1 MCNRRRPLLL
11 LPILVHPIMAIA
23 CEPAR
28 QNDPSARSETY
39 DMKEE
44 RMSISLIDQVS
55 SMSFEDY
62 NPSYVI
68 QAVNTLQPLGK
79 EKALER
85 LDSYLKSR
93 YKGKDTYGLFW
104 VLRVLFEVPAEHGFP
119 PVSLGTPNIPPPA
132 DPEKLPRFP
141 IVMLRD
147 IPFLVVRGY
156 ILRGLPE
163 PVEVHVAYFRTH
175 GTLREQVLHPSASME
190 GIEEEFLQ
198 LWKAAY
204 EDAYASEALKT
215 IKTQIARLGE

>member
-1 MCNRRRPLLL
+1 MSTSLL
-11 LPILVHPIMAIA
+11 
-23 CEPAR
+23 
-28 QNDPSARSETY
+28 N
-39 DMKEE
+39 
-44 RMSISLIDQVS
+44 QVS

-68 QAVNTLQPLGK
+68 QAVNALQPLGK

-93 YKGKDTYGLFW
+93 DTGKDSLGLFW
-104 VLRVLFEVPAEHGFP
+104 LLRVLFEVPTEQGFP
-119 PVSLGTPNIPPPA
+119 PVILGTPNIPPPA
-132 DPEKLPRFP
+132 DPGKFPRFP

-163 PVEVHVAYFRTH
+163 PVEAHAYYFRTY
-175 GTLREQVLHPSASME
+175 GTIREQTLHPPASIQ
-190 GIEEEFLQ
+190 GIENEFLQ

-204 EDAYASEALKT
+204 ESTYISEAMKT
-215 IKTQIARLGE
+215 IKTQIAKIDE